1 VASGIVWDRSGFS
14 ESLRSA
20 CTAIGYVQLRE
31 EQATA
36 RAEGRLVGIG
46 IATYA
51 ELTGIGSRISAA
63 PGMPINTGTESATL
77 RLDSTGAVTG
87 SFGIAAHGQGLETT
101 LAQVIADELGAR
113 IEDIRILQGD
123 TAVVAHGTGSYA
135 SRSAVLAGGAAVL
148 AARALN
154 EKLVRAASHLLEA
167 SVADIQAADGRVF
180 VVGTDR
186 SLTLREIAKAVYSEI
201 GRMPKDAREEMEVTK
216 VYDPY
221 FGTTTSATHIAALE
235 LDPETCKVRLKR
247 YLVAEDCGRIINPMI
262 VDGQV
267 HGAVVQGVG
276 RLSQRR
282 QFTTKPVSR

>member
-1 VASGIVWDRSGFS
+1 
-14 ESLRSA
+14 
-20 CTAIGYVQLRE
+20 
-31 EQATA
+31 
-36 RAEGRLVGIG
+36 
-46 IATYA
+46 
-51 ELTGIGSRISAA
+51 
-63 PGMPINTGTESATL
+63 
-77 RLDSTGAVTG
+77 
-87 SFGIAAHGQGLETT
+87 
-101 LAQVIADELGAR
+101 
-113 IEDIRILQGD
+113 
-123 TAVVAHGTGSYA
+123 
-135 SRSAVLAGGAAVL
+135 L

-282 QFTTKPVSR
+282 QFTTMPVSR